1 MALENSILKSTKKI
15 LGLAE
20 SYTAF
25 DHDIIVHIN
34 SVFADLHQLG
44 IGPDAGYAIEDDGS
58 EEWADYVTTGVPEL
72 MLNNVRTYVFL
83 RVKALFD
90 PPSTGYLVEATNK
103 QIEKAEW
110 RLNVVREGLL
120 HPLSEF
126 VEEEV

>member
-1 MALENSILKSTKKI
+1 MENSILFSTKKM

-20 SYTAF
+20 DYTAF
-25 DHDIIVHIN
+25 DHDITVHIN
-34 SVFADLHQLG
+34 SVFGDLDQIG
-44 IGPDAGYAIEDDGS
+44 IGPVGGYAIDDQGD
-58 EEWADYVTTGVPEL
+58 ETWDDYVTTGVPAL
-72 MLNNVRTYVFL
+72 MLNGVRTYVFL

-90 PPSTGYLVEATNK
+90 PPQPGYLMEATQK

-110 RLNVVREGLL
+110 RLNVAREGML

>member
-1 MALENSILKSTKKI
+1 MENSILKSTKKI

-20 SYTAF
+20 DYTAF
-25 DHDIIVHIN
+25 DHEIVVHIN
-34 SVFADLHQLG
+34 SVFSDLEQLG
-44 IGPDAGYAIEDDGS
+44 IGPEGGYAIDDQGT
-58 EEWADYVTTGVPEL
+58 EEWEAYVTPDVTEL
-72 MLNNVRTYVFL
+72 LLNSVRTYMFL

-110 RLNVVREGLL
+110 RLNVQREFVL
-120 HPLSEF
+120 HPF